1 MEKKYVKKIIVAAV
15 FAVAFAA
22 FCTVVSADNKDGCVD
37 IFDAKDQT
45 KNSVTLQ
52 WDKGINADGY
62 VIYRKDSASDEDFKE
77 LATIENAGTTSLID
91 TSVQIATEYD
101 YQIRT
106 YSERSGK
113 RIYSKGEYVKTASS
127 PLNVEEF
134 SLDAQNEKSITLKW
148 SEVENATGYTVYR
161 MDYQSGGE
169 YKKVCDVEGMTQ
181 YTDKNLTS
189 SHKYYYCVKAYIEVD
204 NEKSY
209 STKSEVIKTATNPS
223 QVQNLVTAKKGKDS
237 IKISWDK
244 SPNAS
249 GYVVYRMT
257 NNEEDYE
264 GEWVYD
270 DVDGWVYS
278 SKVGKYTKY
287 AVINDV
293 NKTSYTDKNL
303 NECQNYNYRIVPY
316 YKADSKYYYGDYK
329 TLVTGTVTETPEA
342 TVFSRACRLM
352 AKWYPV
358 DGADGYAVYLAEKKD
373 GPYKLQGT
381 TEDTIFLTE
390 QKTPNKTYYIRVCAY
405 YNADKKT
412 KIYSNY
418 TTQELECQRANKVD
432 KYTVGTTYIEIDLD
446 MQHMWYFENG
456 KLVISTPVVTG
467 NKYSHDTS
475 TGLYDVYD
483 KQSPARL
490 VGETWDTYVN
500 YWMAVTYDG
509 IGIHDATWRGDWEYG
524 GNTYTY
530 NGSHGCIN
538 TPYEKVEEMYERVE
552 VGTPVV
558 IYEKSEEDTDENQE

>member
-1 MEKKYVKKIIVAAV
+1 MKKKYIKKVIIVAV
-15 FAVAFAA
+15 FVVAFGA

-45 KNSVTLQ
+45 KDSVTLQ

-62 VIYRKDSASDEDFKE
+62 AIYRKENSSDGDYSE
-77 LATIENAGTTSLID
+77 LAVIENADTTALMD
-91 TSVQIATEYD
+91 TSVKTATKYD

-106 YSERSGK
+106 YSEQSGK
-113 RIYSKGEYVKTASS
+113 RIYSKGEYIKTASS
-127 PLNVEEF
+127 PLAVENF
-134 SLDAQNEKSITLKW
+134 SLEAQNEKSITLKW
-148 SEVENATGYTVYR
+148 SEVKNATGYTVYR

-169 YKKVCDVEGMTQ
+169 YKKVCDVKGMTQ
-181 YTDKNLTS
+181 YTDKGLTP
-189 SHKYYYCVKAYIEVD
+189 SHKYYYYVKAYIEVD
-204 NEKSY
+204 GEKSY
-209 STKSEVIKTATNPS
+209 STQSDVIKTATNPS
-223 QVQNLVTAKKGKDS
+223 QVQNLVTEKKGEDS
-237 IKISWDK
+237 IKIKWDK

-257 NNEEDYE
+257 NNENDYE

-278 SKVGKYTKY
+278 SKVGKYIKY

-316 YKADSKYYYGDYK
+316 YKADNKYCYGDYR

-358 DGADGYAVYLAEKKD
+358 DGADGYAVYVAESKD
-373 GPYKLQGT
+373 GHYKLQGT
-381 TEDTIFLTE
+381 TDDTIFLTE

-405 YNADKKT
+405 YEADDKT

-456 KLVISTPVVTG
+456 KLVVSTPVVTG
-467 NKYSHDTS
+467 LKYGRDTS
-475 TGLYDVYD
+475 TGLYDVYN
-483 KQSPARL
+483 KESPARL
-490 VGETWDTYVN
+490 VGESWDTYVN
-500 YWMAVTYDG
+500 YWLAVTYDG
-509 IGIHDATWRGDWEYG
+509 IGIHDSTWRSNWEYG

-530 NGSHGCIN
+530 DGSHGCIN
-538 TPYEKVEEMYERVE
+538 TPYDKVEELYELVE

-558 IYEKSEEDTDENQE
+558 IYEKSEEDTNEE